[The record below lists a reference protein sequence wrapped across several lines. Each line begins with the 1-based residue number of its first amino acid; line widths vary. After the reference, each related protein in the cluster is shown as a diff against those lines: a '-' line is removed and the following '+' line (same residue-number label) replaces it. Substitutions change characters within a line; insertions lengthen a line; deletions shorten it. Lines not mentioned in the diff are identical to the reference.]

1 MVCHREHDERS
12 LPGAVTAL
20 LGADIVD
27 HPGAG
32 ACRVVSGGGLV
43 AKVGPAEVVA
53 REAALLD
60 THLPLTVPMLVDFGP
75 GWLVMTAEADDEG
88 PWRDDDLRAALSDL
102 ARLHDE
108 VHLFSLDGADA
119 LLRRPF
125 SPEGVDALLAPV
137 RPRRRVLPDALAD
150 LLDDSTPIV
159 EAAAAEPETVLHGDP
174 WPGNILRPAPGRRV
188 WVDWEMASLGPAAA
202 DVASW
207 LGQTQWHT
215 GAPTDG
221 HLEAYLTA
229 RSMPIV
235 EARFERALDAA
246 IVLWFLAYDVPHLAS
261 GQEAD
266 VLVSRACAAAERL
279 VG

>member
-1 MVCHREHDERS
+1 M
-12 LPGAVTAL
+12 
-20 LGADIVD
+20 
-27 HPGAG
+27 
-32 ACRVVSGGGLV
+32 VSGGGLV

-60 THLPLTVPMLVDFGP
+60 THLPLIVPMLVDAGP
-75 GWLVMTAEADDEG
+75 GWLVMTAEADEDG
-88 PWRDDDLRAALSDL
+88 PWTDDDLRAALSDL

-108 VHLFSLDGADA
+108 VQLFSLDGADV

-125 SPEGVDALLAPV
+125 SADGVDALLAPV
-137 RPRRRVLPDALAD
+137 RQLSVALPDVLAD
-150 LLDDSTPIV
+150 LLDDPTPIV

-174 WPGNILRPAPGRRV
+174 WPGNVLRPAPGRRV

-202 DVASW
+202 DIASW
-207 LGQTQWHT
+207 LGQTRWHT

-221 HLEAYLTA
+221 HLEAYLAA

-246 IVLWFLAYDVPHLAS
+246 TVLWFLAYDVPHLAA
-261 GQEAD
+261 GEAAET
-266 VLVSRACAAAERL
+266 LVRTAGAAAERL
-279 VG
+279 RATS